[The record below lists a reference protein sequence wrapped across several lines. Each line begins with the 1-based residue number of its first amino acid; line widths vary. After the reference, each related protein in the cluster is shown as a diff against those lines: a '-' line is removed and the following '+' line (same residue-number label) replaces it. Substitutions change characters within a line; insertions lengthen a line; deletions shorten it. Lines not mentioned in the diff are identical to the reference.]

1 MFSTNFVIVLIDL
14 ICNCFTV
21 SFIFTRDHILAL
33 KKMRRRHLLSRG
45 KSTLNDPD
53 WHELMFPLKTCGL
66 MQIYFPA
73 LNEFVRVFQKFR
85 NSQITFSLTYFNYE
99 LSLRLEWGCSWDFL
113 KIQSSSRSCLP
124 RLLCK
129 KGVLNNF
136 AKFKGKHQCW
146 SLFFNKVAGLMPH
159 SIPVRLSI
167 EIRSGNM
174 LFRVHFHSSV

>member
-33 KKMRRRHLLSRG
+33 KKYARHLLSRG

-124 RLLCK
+124 RL
-129 KGVLNNF
+129 F
-136 AKFKGKHQCW
+136 AKKEFLTISPNSKENTSVGVSFLIKLQVSCH
-146 SLFFNKVAGLMPH
+146 
-159 SIPVRLSI
+159 IPFPF
-167 EIRSGNM
+167 GCP
-174 LFRVHFHSSV
+174 